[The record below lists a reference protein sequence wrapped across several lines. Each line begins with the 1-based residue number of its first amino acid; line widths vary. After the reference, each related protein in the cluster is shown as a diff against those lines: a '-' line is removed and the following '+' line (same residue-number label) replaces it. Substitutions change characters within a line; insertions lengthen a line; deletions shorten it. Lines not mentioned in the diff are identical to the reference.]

1 MAVQPIT
8 HATDCFSS
16 IIEVEHQADKHGH
29 ILCPFIRVPA
39 VLPELIDL
47 GGELVDPLVA
57 LAQ

>member
-1 MAVQPIT
+1 MAIHNTRHRLLVGNR
-8 HATDCFSS
+8 

-29 ILCPFIRVPA
+29 VLRLLIRVSA

-47 GGELVDPLVA
+47 GGKLVDPLVA